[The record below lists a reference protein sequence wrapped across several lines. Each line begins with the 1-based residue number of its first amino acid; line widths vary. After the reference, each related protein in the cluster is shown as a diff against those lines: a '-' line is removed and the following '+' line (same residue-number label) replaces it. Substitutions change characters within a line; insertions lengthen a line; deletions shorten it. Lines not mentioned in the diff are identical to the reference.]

1 MTMKLMTALTT
12 VSLIGIGVLSS
23 SIYKEYET
31 LQSNKN
37 MREISSSMYQSIIWQ
52 IDAYNNRT
60 FYNQTKSFYDDRVIN
75 MLEYEQ
81 LKSLAQDQ
89 SAPMVYISFSN
100 EDLWHTK
107 DLFTE
112 RLATKKHN
120 DLLAVN

>member
-23 SIYKEYET
+23 SIYTEYET

-52 IDAYNNRT
+52 MDAYNNRT

-81 LKSLAQDQ
+81 LKSLAQEQ
-89 SAPMVYISFSN
+89 SAPMVYISLSN
-100 EDLWHTK
+100 EELWHTK
-107 DLFTE
+107 ELFTE
-112 RLATKKHN
+112 RLTTEKHN

>member
-1 MTMKLMTALTT
+1 MKLMTALTT

-23 SIYKEYET
+23 SIYTEYET

-52 IDAYNNRT
+52 MDAYNNRT

-81 LKSLAQDQ
+81 LKSLAQEQ
-89 SAPMVYISFSN
+89 SAPMVYISLSN
-100 EDLWHTK
+100 EELWHTK
-107 DLFTE
+107 ELFTE
-112 RLATKKHN
+112 RLTTEKHN